1 MADFKL
7 DHAGLAA
14 VLKLPGTAQMTHDW
28 AEAVGTITTE
38 TIANV
43 YGEDGDVVVDDYV
56 TDRAASSVTV
66 RHPLAKLW
74 QVRDGLLTRTA
85 ATVGI
90 EVVAR

>member
-1 MADFKL
+1 MADLKL

-14 VLKLPGTAQMTHDW
+14 VLKLPGVAQMTHDV
-28 AEAVGTITTE
+28 AEEIATITTE
-38 TIANV
+38 VIANV

-74 QVRDGLLTRTA
+74 QVRDGLLTRTP
-85 ATVGI
+85 ATVGV
-90 EVVAR
+90 EVVSR